1 MNTITWTFSA
11 AGRGRRAGLLASAV
25 APLTIS
31 ALAVSMFVL
40 SPRLTFAAPAPAA
53 APLKP
58 GSIEVTLRPRSNKGR
73 IGCLLFA
80 SAKGFPSDKKRAKQ
94 ALRVKVLRHKGAWRA
109 RCVFNGVKPGVY
121 AVAVLHDENNNDKMD
136 KSFFGSPKEGYGVSN
151 DAKPGTFSGPKYR
164 AATFRYDGKPKRMAI
179 KLRY

>member
-1 MNTITWTFSA
+1 MDNYPYQSSA
-11 AGRGRRAGLLASAV
+11 AGRGRLASLVACAAALLALSTLLISP
-25 APLTIS
+25 AP
-31 ALAVSMFVL
+31 V
-40 SPRLTFAAPAPAA
+40 FAAPAAA
-53 APLKP
+53 AASSLKP

-94 ALRVKVLRHKGAWRA
+94 ALRVKVLRQKGVWRA
-109 RCVFNGVKPGVY
+109 RCVFNSVKPGVY

-164 AATFRYDGKPKRMAI
+164 AATFRYDGKPKRITI

>member
-1 MNTITWTFSA
+1 M
-11 AGRGRRAGLLASAV
+11 LASRTTV
-25 APLTIS
+25 MGYRRLLS
-31 ALAVSMFVL
+31 LAVIVL
-40 SPRLTFAAPAPAA
+40 PIGVAMPASAAPAAPPATA
-53 APLKP
+53 LKP
-58 GSIEVTLRPRSNKGR
+58 GEIEVTLRPRSGKGR

-80 SAKGFPSDKKRAKQ
+80 SSKGFPGNKKRAAQ
-94 ALRVKVLRHKGAWRA
+94 ALRVKIAKQKGAWRA
-109 RCVFNGVKPGVY
+109 RCVFRSVKPAVY

-164 AATFRYDGKPKRMAI
+164 AATFRYDGKPKRITI